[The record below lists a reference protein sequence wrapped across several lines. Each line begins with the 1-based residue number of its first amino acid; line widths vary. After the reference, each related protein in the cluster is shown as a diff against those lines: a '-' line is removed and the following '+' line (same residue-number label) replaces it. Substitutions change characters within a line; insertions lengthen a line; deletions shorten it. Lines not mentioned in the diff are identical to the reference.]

1 MSLTLSGGRVI
12 FSKGKFIL
20 EGNNKQAIQC
30 SLFLS
35 MILKLP
41 VPLFLTTE
49 LLKKPIV
56 DVKGGERVLATFVG
70 IGILVTAVV
79 PPVLLTWPTSS
90 PTKLL
95 HHHGH

>member
-1 MSLTLSGGRVI
+1 MQFVLIDDPEIASSSI
-12 FSKGKFIL
+12 FDHGAV
-20 EGNNKQAIQC
+20 E
-30 SLFLS
+30 
-35 MILKLP
+35 
-41 VPLFLTTE
+41 
-49 LLKKPIV
+49 KPIV